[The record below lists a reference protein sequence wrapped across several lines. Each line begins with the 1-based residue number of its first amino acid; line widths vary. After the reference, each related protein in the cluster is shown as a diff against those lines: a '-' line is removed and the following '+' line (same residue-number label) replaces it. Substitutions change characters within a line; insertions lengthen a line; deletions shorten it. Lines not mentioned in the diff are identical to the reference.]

1 MTKKTKD
8 TKKAE
13 KAKASEK
20 AKKAKDPK
28 KAKKARDSKK
38 AKKAKKAEDPEI
50 LEEEAEAQEQ
60 QVTSGLPVS
69 YYIDFENVHGDGL
82 KGAEALPASAEIVVF
97 YSKAAETFHIQQ
109 AVDVMASD
117 ARIVFVE
124 CDSGTRNSLD
134 FQLLTMLFG
143 TMSADR
149 EYVIVTEDTGFD
161 AAIKMAGRL
170 DLPKVVRC
178 ADVSGSPCK
187 PKAQKARKAKK
198 TKKAKKAQA
207 APEVQ
212 QVQSEPAAEQTQSE
226 PEAQQAQSESEAQ
239 QAKRPAK
246 RKKAADG
253 ASAAK
258 GKSPQAKAESASAP
272 APARTRKK
280 HSYRRKVA
288 EALDRNGITLTRQQL
303 STVMKALN
311 ESENLQSFYQIII
324 KEEGRE
330 HGLEL
335 YRLVKSSCK
344 PFIGTAG

>member
-13 KAKASEK
+13 KAKAPEK

-28 KAKKARDSKK
+28 KAKKAKDPKK
-38 AKKAKKAEDPEI
+38 AKKAKKTEDPKI
-50 LEEEAEAQEQ
+50 LEEEVEAQEQ
-60 QVTSGLPVS
+60 QDASGLPVS

-170 DLPKVVRC
+170 GLPKVVRC

-187 PKAQKARKAKK
+187 PKARKAKK

-212 QVQSEPAAEQTQSE
+212 QVQSEPAAEQAQSE

-258 GKSPQAKAESASAP
+258 EKSPQAKAESASAP

-288 EALDRNGITLTRQQL
+288 EALDCNGITLTRQQL